1 MNGLPPLILLLGP
14 LVAAATVMLSLSVI
28 FLALGQEGTV
38 ILGLDTIVLAFLLEA
53 LLTRGSEEDLAQDPV
68 LA

>member
-38 ILGLDTIVLAFLLEA
+38 ILGLDAIVLAFLLEA
-53 LLTRGSEEDLAQDPV
+53 LLTRG
-68 LA
+68 